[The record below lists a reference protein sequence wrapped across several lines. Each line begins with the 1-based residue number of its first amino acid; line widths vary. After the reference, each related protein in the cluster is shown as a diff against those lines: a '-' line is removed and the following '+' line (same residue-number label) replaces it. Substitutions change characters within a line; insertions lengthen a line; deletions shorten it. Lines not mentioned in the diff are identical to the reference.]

1 MNSRAVKFYDNIRPY
16 GWCSFYIELTRDLEE
31 IRTPLTTGKTK
42 KEAIET
48 ANETINSLE
57 KDKSLGFVT
66 TIPCSELAFHMLNR
80 TKNLDKYELIR
91 LHGEDVI
98 VYLISQNRT

>member
-1 MNSRAVKFYDNIRPY
+1 MLLQRFRSDYPSASHGNKSN
-16 GWCSFYIELTRDLEE
+16 
-31 IRTPLTTGKTK
+31 KTK
-42 KEAIET
+42 IEAIET
-48 ANETINSLE
+48 ANETINSLK

-91 LHGEDVI
+91 LHGEDVM